1 MGKNRRSV
9 RAALVALWLLVA
21 CHQPKAVPVEPVG
34 DGQLPSALSAP
45 AAPVE
50 ATTTTG
56 KVYRFAFIPK
66 CLDDPVYAYAKTG
79 AERQA
84 GQYGDVKILWEA
96 PTSIDAQRQK
106 DILDRAIED
115 GVDGIAIACIDS
127 DLLTP
132 SIDRAAAA
140 GIPVVTFDSDAPD
153 SRRSAFYGIDDHESG
168 RRIGEEVARLLG
180 PAGGEVA
187 VLTTSGADNLL
198 KRVEGFK
205 SAIRGRPIK
214 LVEAFDIQDN
224 AVTAGKVVLAA
235 NRTYP
240 NLRAWVSVGGWP
252 LFSNDIINSMD
263 PSQAYWIIFDP
274 VPESWDLIKSGK
286 IHLAVGQKFF
296 GWGSASTRLLYE
308 MAVHQKYP
316 PAAFVD
322 SGVDMV
328 TRGNIDE
335 YITKWKQ
342 MESGRA
348 VE

>member
-1 MGKNRRSV
+1 MKNLRL
-9 RAALVALWLLVA
+9 AARGAGAALWLLVA
-21 CHQPKAVPVEPVG
+21 CHQPRAIPVEPVG
-34 DGQLPSALSAP
+34 DGRLPAPVSVPSATDD
-45 AAPVE
+45 AAGV
-50 ATTTTG
+50 TG

-84 GQYGDVKILWEA
+84 AQYGDVKILWEA
-96 PTSIDAQRQK
+96 PASLDAQRQK
-106 DILDRAIED
+106 DILDRAIAE

-127 DLLTP
+127 GLLTP
-132 SIDRAAAA
+132 SIDRAAAV

-153 SRRSAFYGIDDHESG
+153 SKRAAFYGIDDFAAG
-168 RRIGEEVARLLG
+168 VQIGEEVVKLLG

-187 VLTTSGADNLL
+187 ALTTGGADNLL

-205 SAIRGRPIK
+205 SAIRNHPVR
-214 LVEAFDIQDN
+214 LVEAFDVQDD
-224 AVTAGKVVLAA
+224 AATAGKVVLAA

-252 LFSNDIINSMD
+252 LFNNDIINSMD
-263 PSQAYWIIFDP
+263 PAKAYWIIFDP

-286 IHLAVGQKFF
+286 IQLAVGQKFF

-308 MAVHQKYP
+308 IAAHQKYP
-316 PAAFVD
+316 AAAFVN

-328 TRGNIDE
+328 SRDNIDG

-342 MESGRA
+342 MGSGQA